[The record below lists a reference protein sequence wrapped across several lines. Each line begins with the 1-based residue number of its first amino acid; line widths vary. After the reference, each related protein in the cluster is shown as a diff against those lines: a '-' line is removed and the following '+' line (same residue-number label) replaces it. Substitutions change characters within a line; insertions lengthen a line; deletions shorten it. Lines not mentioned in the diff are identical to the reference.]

1 MVRTKKK
8 IGRRFDMSYVTYL
21 RRIIDGIATVPFL
34 CSLPSPFIES
44 SIFIGDDGNACSVDD
59 DEPERFV
66 RRSSLVAMA
75 SQINGDNNEY
85 DPSNSLTVP
94 S

>member
-1 MVRTKKK
+1 M
-8 IGRRFDMSYVTYL
+8 
-21 RRIIDGIATVPFL
+21 ATVPFL

-44 SIFIGDDGNACSVDD
+44 SIFIGDDGNACPSAD
-59 DEPERFV
+59 DEEPDRFV
-66 RRSSLVAMA
+66 RRSSFVAMA
-75 SQINGDNNEY
+75 SQMNGDNNEY